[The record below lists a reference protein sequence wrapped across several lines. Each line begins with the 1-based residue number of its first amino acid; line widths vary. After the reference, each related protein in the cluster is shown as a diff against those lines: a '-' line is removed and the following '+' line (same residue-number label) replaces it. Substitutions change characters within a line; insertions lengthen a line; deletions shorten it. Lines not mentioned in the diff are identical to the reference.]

1 MMLKTDDFIADVV
14 NPAPNPNPDPNPSNA
29 GPEQIRK
36 SGGGEPT
43 IRDIG
48 ATNDQIGLTQDDIQK
63 HRDRLFFLRFWQPI
77 SNRTSD
83 FLLKRQRQE
92 PVATVSLSRTISI
105 MDDQKW
111 HRIIPVGYPSNNPSN
126 NYKKLG
132 GSWCSSISGVSQGF
146 HMCVCGSYTSN
157 WGTATRILVI
167 NQWGG

>member
-1 MMLKTDDFIADVV
+1 MASVFGLLRLIYLSVV
-14 NPAPNPNPDPNPSNA
+14 LA

-36 SGGGEPT
+36 SGGSVPT

-48 ATNDQIGLTQDDIQK
+48 ATNDQIGLTQDDTQK

-111 HRIIPVGYPSNNPSN
+111 HRIVPVGYPSNNPSN

-132 GSWCSSISGVSQGF
+132 GSWCSSISGVSQRF
-146 HMCVCGSYTSN
+146 HSRED
-157 WGTATRILVI
+157 RILAT
-167 NQWGG
+167 GGPRHES